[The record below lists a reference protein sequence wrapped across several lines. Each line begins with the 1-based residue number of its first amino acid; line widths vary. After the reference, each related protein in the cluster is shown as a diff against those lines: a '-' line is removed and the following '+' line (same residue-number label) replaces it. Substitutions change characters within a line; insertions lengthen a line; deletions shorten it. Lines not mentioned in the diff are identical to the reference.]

1 MIKKIHKDIWK
12 KSLIDSEK
20 DIKKALNIIN
30 HSELKIALVLEDRKL
45 IGTVSDGDV
54 RRGLLKKCNL
64 NDNVKKIINKKF
76 TYLEKNEITDSE
88 VYDLKNKNIS
98 VIPIID
104 KNKQIKDVIS
114 LKTNITTKKIDNT
127 VVLMV
132 GGKGLRLRPFTN
144 ETPKCMLE
152 INGKPIL
159 LRIIEQFKEYGFHDF
174 IFSVNYLK
182 KNIINY
188 FKDGSKYGV
197 KIKYIKENT
206 PLGTAGSLG
215 KINNKKNLPLIIS
228 NGDIITKINYDDLL
242 NHHKRS
248 RALITI
254 AVRRYEMHNPY
265 GVILTEGENFIDIV
279 EKPTYTSMIN
289 AGVYVIDPRVLSY
302 IKKDKFL
309 DMPDLILKLKK
320 DSKKINTF
328 AVHEDWLEIG
338 KPIDLKQARRL
349 KI

>member
-114 LKTNITTKKIDNT
+114 LKTNITTKK
-127 VVLMV
+127 
-132 GGKGLRLRPFTN
+132 
-144 ETPKCMLE
+144 
-152 INGKPIL
+152 
-159 LRIIEQFKEYGFHDF
+159 
-174 IFSVNYLK
+174 
-182 KNIINY
+182 
-188 FKDGSKYGV
+188 
-197 KIKYIKENT
+197 
-206 PLGTAGSLG
+206 
-215 KINNKKNLPLIIS
+215 
-228 NGDIITKINYDDLL
+228 
-242 NHHKRS
+242 
-248 RALITI
+248 
-254 AVRRYEMHNPY
+254 
-265 GVILTEGENFIDIV
+265 
-279 EKPTYTSMIN
+279 
-289 AGVYVIDPRVLSY
+289 
-302 IKKDKFL
+302 
-309 DMPDLILKLKK
+309 
-320 DSKKINTF
+320 
-328 AVHEDWLEIG
+328 
-338 KPIDLKQARRL
+338 
-349 KI
+349 